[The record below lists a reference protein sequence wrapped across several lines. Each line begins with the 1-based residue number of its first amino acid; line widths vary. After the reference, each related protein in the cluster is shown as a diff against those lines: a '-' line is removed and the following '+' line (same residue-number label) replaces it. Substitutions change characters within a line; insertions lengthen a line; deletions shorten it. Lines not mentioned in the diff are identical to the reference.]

1 MKGKKE
7 LIIGLCV
14 LLALGV
20 LYFGIEYLKGVNVF
34 KPSNAY
40 NASYTNVAG
49 LQVSAPVTINGLK
62 VGQVSSIEYEYDN
75 PGHVKV
81 AFSLDKALQVPVG
94 SKAVIEQD
102 LLGTA
107 SVVLHFTD
115 AKKYVPRGSSIEG
128 ATATGLMG
136 DVSEKLLPSVDRI
149 MCQVD
154 TLLTSL
160 NVVMSDPAIRSSV
173 QRLDQ
178 ITLNIEQTMR
188 QLNATVGTLPP
199 VMKNVNGITGNLN
212 TVSSDLA
219 VFSGRLNELPLDS
232 VMNNMV
238 TLSANL
244 RTMSAEL
251 SDPNST
257 LGALTHDRALYN
269 NLNAAAASLDSLLID
284 VKRNPKRYI
293 SIKLL

>member
-7 LIIGLCV
+7 IIIGLCV
-14 LLALGV
+14 LIALGV
-20 LYFGIEYLKGVNVF
+20 LYFGVEFLKGVNVF

-40 NASYTNVAG
+40 TASYTNVAG

-81 AFSLDKALQVPVG
+81 AFSLDKALQVPAG

-115 AKKYVPRGSSIEG
+115 AKEYVPRGSSLEG
-128 ATATGLMG
+128 LTSAGLMG

-149 MCQVD
+149 MNQVD
-154 TLLTSL
+154 TLLTNL
-160 NVVMSDPAIRSSV
+160 NTVMGDPAIHSSV

-178 ITLNIEQTMR
+178 ITLSIEQTMR
-188 QLNATVGTLPP
+188 QLNTTVGALPQHSKLRP
-199 VMKNVNGITGNLN
+199 GCI
-212 TVSSDLA
+212 
-219 VFSGRLNELPLDS
+219 
-232 VMNNMV
+232 
-238 TLSANL
+238 L
-244 RTMSAEL
+244 RTPQRTAARLRDEQYGG
-251 SDPNST
+251 T
-257 LGALTHDRALYN
+257 LGQSAHPLGRAFRPQLHPGRPHTRPRP
-269 NLNAAAASLDSLLID
+269 LQQPQRRGSLA
-284 VKRNPKRYI
+284 
-293 SIKLL
+293 